1 MPYFSTFRAPYLGT
15 ILDPFW
21 AIFGYYWISLKW
33 CSGNNWSKIT
43 NDRTECVFILVH
55 FTVFG
60 HFYKHVYFEVF
71 WTTFEHHFRHLI
83 YAIILMYLGPYLGII
98 LDPFMVGKSC
108 HKKHQ
113 SMAIYGHT
121 SRIGES
127 TSSMAFESVD
137 HLFSSVMYVVRT
149 QSRPT

>member
-1 MPYFSTFRAPYLGT
+1 MSYFSTFRAPYLGI

-21 AIFGYYWISLKW
+21 AIFRHYWISLKW

-60 HFYKHVYFEVF
+60 HFCKQVYFEVF
-71 WTTFEHHFRHLI
+71 WTPFETHFRHLI

-108 HKKHQ
+108 HKSINLWPYMDTHQ
-113 SMAIYGHT
+113 ALDRVHLVWLLKV
-121 SRIGES
+121 S
-127 TSSMAFESVD
+127 TFFLALLCM
-137 HLFSSVMYVVRT
+137 
-149 QSRPT
+149 